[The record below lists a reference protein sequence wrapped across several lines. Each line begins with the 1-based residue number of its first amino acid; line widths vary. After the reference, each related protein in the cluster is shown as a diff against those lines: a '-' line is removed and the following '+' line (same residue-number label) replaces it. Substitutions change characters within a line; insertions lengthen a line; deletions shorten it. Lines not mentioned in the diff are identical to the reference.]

1 MYNIKYQNPYV
12 ERLIKQRCNKPIE
25 TDILEDMRNLHLLN
39 RRREVDLL
47 VQNTNYKCNLSNR
60 TKYYILTFSDTN

>member
-25 TDILEDMRNLHLLN
+25 TDILEDKPQIASVEQVKRS
-39 RRREVDLL
+39 RPFG
-47 VQNTNYKCNLSNR
+47 
-60 TKYYILTFSDTN
+60 TKY